1 VGKQLVKYYDF
12 VGKIGGLPMQM
23 RLAMA
28 TGLPSAKAD
37 SAPDSPD
44 NVEKFKKA
52 IKQITGKDAPA

>member
-28 TGLPSAKAD
+28 TGLPSAKAESTPD
-37 SAPDSPD
+37 SAETID
-44 NVEKFKKA
+44 KFKKA
-52 IKQITGKDAPA
+52 IKQITGKDAPI